1 MTSSP
6 SRNYLQIPVLGTG
19 GTISCTHSPEG
30 DLVPTLTCADIVEQA
45 RVPKGFQ
52 ALPHDIMSIDS
63 SSIELPQIDELVA
76 HIARFCPPTP
86 VGIVVLHGTDTM
98 EESALA
104 AACALDLPCPV
115 VFTGAQRP
123 GDDAAP
129 DGPAN
134 LSRAFAALASGELS
148 AGVHIVFGDAILPA
162 RGAYKAHTTAETAF
176 GNALEDTA
184 LEDTGLEDALPEP
197 HNESDETRGAPSPAA
212 STRLLRISN
221 FFVPIVSTYAGDQG
235 QLIRALREQ
244 DPQVGSASAAST
256 GCPVDGLVLAAMGSG
271 NIPTAVAEE
280 LEAWRAERYTELP
293 VVICSRVPE
302 GGVSFVYGGA
312 GGGAQLARSGFR
324 SGGALRPSQARI
336 ELLYELARTRQ
347 SPFTF

>member
-1 MTSSP
+1 M
-6 SRNYLQIPVLGTG
+6 QIPVLGTG

-30 DLVPTLTCADIVEQA
+30 DLVPTLTCADIVNRA
-45 RVPKGFQ
+45 RIPQGFE

-63 SSIELPQIDELVA
+63 SSITLPQIDELIA
-76 HIARFCPPTP
+76 HIARFCSPAPA
-86 VGIVVLHGTDTM
+86 GIVVLHGTDTM

-104 AACALDLPCPV
+104 AVCALDLPCPV

-148 AGVHIVFGDAILPA
+148 TGVHLVFGDAILPA

-176 GNALEDTA
+176 RNALIDSGKHDDESPNTDGTA
-184 LEDTGLEDALPEP
+184 LPPLQVAGLY
-197 HNESDETRGAPSPAA
+197 
-212 STRLLRISN
+212 
-221 FFVPIVSTYAGDQG
+221 VPIVSTFAGDDG

-244 DPQVGSASAAST
+244 NKRQPDTQVGAEVGA
-256 GCPVDGLVLAAMGSG
+256 VDGLVLAAMGSG

-280 LEAWRAERYTELP
+280 LEAWRAERTTELP
-293 VVICSRVPE
+293 VVVCSRVPT

-312 GGGAQLARSGFR
+312 GGGAQLARAGFR
-324 SGGALRPSQARI
+324 SGGAMRPSQARI
-336 ELLYELARTRQ
+336 ELLYELARAR
-347 SPFTF
+347 

>member
-1 MTSSP
+1 M
-6 SRNYLQIPVLGTG
+6 QIPVLGTG

-30 DLVPTLTCADIVEQA
+30 DLVPTLTCADIVNRA
-45 RVPKGFQ
+45 RIPQGFE

-63 SSIELPQIDELVA
+63 SSITLPQIDELIA
-76 HIARFCPPTP
+76 HIARFCSPAPA
-86 VGIVVLHGTDTM
+86 GIVVLHGTDTM

-104 AACALDLPCPV
+104 AVCALDLPCPV

-148 AGVHIVFGDAILPA
+148 AGVHLVFGDAILPA

-176 GNALEDTA
+176 RNALIDSGKHDDESPGTA
-184 LEDTGLEDALPEP
+184 GAALPP
-197 HNESDETRGAPSPAA
+197 LQVAGLS
-212 STRLLRISN
+212 
-221 FFVPIVSTYAGDQG
+221 VPIVSTFAGDDG

-244 DPQVGSASAAST
+244 DKREPDTRVGA
-256 GCPVDGLVLAAMGSG
+256 VDGLVLAAMGSG

-280 LEAWRAERYTELP
+280 LEAWRAERATELP
-293 VVICSRVPE
+293 VVVCSRVPT
-302 GGVSFVYGGA
+302 GGVSFVYGGT
-312 GGGAQLARSGFR
+312 GGGAQLARAGFR
-324 SGGALRPSQARI
+324 SGGAMRPSQARI
-336 ELLYELARTRQ
+336 ELLYELARAR
-347 SPFTF
+347 

>member
-6 SRNYLQIPVLGTG
+6 SQSYLQIPVLGTG

-30 DLVPTLTCADIVEQA
+30 DLVPTLTCADIVDQA
-45 RVPKGFQ
+45 RVPEGFQ
-52 ALPHDIMSIDS
+52 ALPHDVMSIDS
-63 SSIELPQIDELVA
+63 SSITLPQIDELVA
-76 HIARFCPPTP
+76 HIARFCSPAPA
-86 VGIVVLHGTDTM
+86 GIVVLHGTDTM

-104 AACALDLPCPV
+104 AACALELPCPV

-148 AGVHIVFGDAILPA
+148 TGVHLVFGDAILPA

-176 GNALEDTA
+176 RNALIDSGKHDGESPETDGTPLPPLQVA
-184 LEDTGLEDALPEP
+184 GL
-197 HNESDETRGAPSPAA
+197 N
-212 STRLLRISN
+212 
-221 FFVPIVSTYAGDQG
+221 VPIVGTFAGDDG

-244 DPQVGSASAAST
+244 DKREQGTKVGVKVGA
-256 GCPVDGLVLAAMGSG
+256 VDGLVLAAMGSG

-280 LEAWRAERYTELP
+280 LEAWRAERSTELP
-293 VVICSRVPE
+293 VVVCSRVPT
-302 GGVSFVYGGA
+302 GGVSFVYGGT
-312 GGGAQLARSGFR
+312 GGGAQLARAGFR
-324 SGGALRPSQARI
+324 SGGAMRPSQARI
-336 ELLYELARTRQ
+336 ELLYELARAR
-347 SPFTF
+347 

>member
-1 MTSSP
+1 MTSTP
-6 SRNYLQIPVLGTG
+6 SRNSMQIPVLGTG

-30 DLVPTLTCADIVEQA
+30 DLVPTLTCTDIVKQA
-45 RVPKGFQ
+45 RIPQGLEP
-52 ALPHDIMSIDS
+52 LPHDIMSIDS
-63 SSIELPQIDELVA
+63 SSITLPQIDELVA
-76 HIARFCPPTP
+76 HIANFCSPTP
-86 VGIVVLHGTDTM
+86 AGIVVLHGTDTM

-148 AGVHIVFGDAILPA
+148 AGVHLVFGDAILPA

-176 GNALEDTA
+176 RNALIDSGKH
-184 LEDTGLEDALPEP
+184 DDG
-197 HNESDETRGAPSPAA
+197 SPSPDGTVLPPLQVAG
-212 STRLLRISN
+212 LY
-221 FFVPIVSTYAGDQG
+221 VPIVGTFAGDDG

-244 DPQVGSASAAST
+244 DKREQDTKVQSKAAA
-256 GCPVDGLVLAAMGSG
+256 VDGLVLAAMGSG

-280 LEAWRAERYTELP
+280 LEAWRAERPTELP
-293 VVICSRVPE
+293 VIVCSRVPT
-302 GGVSFVYGGA
+302 GGVSFVYGGT
-312 GGGAQLARSGFR
+312 GGGAQLARAGFR

-336 ELLYELARTRQ
+336 ELLYELARAR
-347 SPFTF
+347 

>member
-6 SRNYLQIPVLGTG
+6 SRNCQQIPVLGTG
-19 GTISCTHSPEG
+19 GTISCTHSFEG
-30 DLVPTLTCADIVEQA
+30 DLVPTLTCADIVKQA
-45 RVPKGFQ
+45 RIPQGL
-52 ALPHDIMSIDS
+52 APLPRDIMSIDS
-63 SSIELPQIDELVA
+63 SSITLPQIDELVA
-76 HIARFCPPTP
+76 HIASFCSTTP
-86 VGIVVLHGTDTM
+86 AGIVVLHGTDTM

-134 LSRAFAALASGELS
+134 LSRAFAAVASGELS
-148 AGVHIVFGDAILPA
+148 AGVHLVFGDAILPA

-176 GNALEDTA
+176 RNALIDSGKHDDESPGTA
-184 LEDTGLEDALPEP
+184 
-197 HNESDETRGAPSPAA
+197 GAPLPPVQVAG
-212 STRLLRISN
+212 LY
-221 FFVPIVSTYAGDQG
+221 VPIVGTYAGDDG
-235 QLIRALREQ
+235 QIIRALREQ
-244 DPQVGSASAAST
+244 DKNVGAKVGA
-256 GCPVDGLVLAAMGSG
+256 VDGLVLAAMGSG

-280 LEAWRAERYTELP
+280 LEAWRAERTTELP
-293 VVICSRVPE
+293 VVVCSRVPT

-312 GGGAQLARSGFR
+312 GGGAQLARAGFR

-336 ELLYELARTRQ
+336 ELLYKLARAR
-347 SPFTF
+347 

>member
-6 SRNYLQIPVLGTG
+6 SQNYLQIPVLGTG

-30 DLVPTLTCADIVEQA
+30 DLVPTLNCADIVKQA
-45 RVPKGFQ
+45 RIPQGL
-52 ALPHDIMSIDS
+52 APLPHDIMSIDS
-63 SSIELPQIDELVA
+63 SSITLPQIDELVA
-76 HIARFCPPTP
+76 HIANFCSP
-86 VGIVVLHGTDTM
+86 VPAGVVVLHGTDTM

-104 AACALDLPCPV
+104 AACALELPCPV

-148 AGVHIVFGDAILPA
+148 AGVHLVFGDAILPA

-176 GNALEDTA
+176 RNALD
-184 LEDTGLEDALPEP
+184 DTGIEDALPEP
-197 HNESDETRGAPSPAA
+197 QDESDESHGAPSPAA
-212 STRLLRISN
+212 STRPPQISSL
-221 FFVPIVSTYAGDQG
+221 FVPIISTYAGDQG

-244 DPQVGSASAAST
+244 DPQVGAASAAST

-280 LEAWRAERYTELP
+280 LEAWRAERYTDLP

>member
-6 SRNYLQIPVLGTG
+6 SRNCQQIPVLGTG
-19 GTISCTHSPEG
+19 GTISCTHSFEG
-30 DLVPTLTCADIVEQA
+30 DLVPTLTCADIVKQA
-45 RVPKGFQ
+45 RIPRGL
-52 ALPHDIMSIDS
+52 APLPRDIMSIDS
-63 SSIELPQIDELVA
+63 SSITLPQIDELVA
-76 HIARFCPPTP
+76 HIANFCSTTP
-86 VGIVVLHGTDTM
+86 AGIVVLHGTDTM

-134 LSRAFAALASGELS
+134 LSRALAALASGELS
-148 AGVHIVFGDAILPA
+148 AGVYLVFGDAIVPA

-176 GNALEDTA
+176 RNALIDSGKHDGESPNTDGTTLPLLQVA
-184 LEDTGLEDALPEP
+184 GL
-197 HNESDETRGAPSPAA
+197 S
-212 STRLLRISN
+212 
-221 FFVPIVSTYAGDQG
+221 VPIVSTFAGDDG

-244 DPQVGSASAAST
+244 DKRGQDTKVGA
-256 GCPVDGLVLAAMGSG
+256 VDGLVLAAMGSG

-280 LEAWRAERYTELP
+280 LEAWRAERTTDLP
-293 VVICSRVPE
+293 VVVCSRVPT
-302 GGVSFVYGGA
+302 GGVSFVYGGV
-312 GGGAQLARSGFR
+312 GGGAQLARAGFR

-336 ELLYELARTRQ
+336 ELLYELARAR
-347 SPFTF
+347 